1 LPTGISL
8 LTNLIV
14 LNLKSNFFEVIPDV
28 LCDLRSLKT
37 ALFDLN
43 PVAMVSTKSVSNTV
57 LEHLSLQWFE
67 FSPFPP
73 ELELSGGLLTFL
85 RALESK
91 NSLVIPSCG
100 LSTFNLVTMP
110 KTMILSAMALIEA
123 PQSAKYTRFA
133 SQKWLHAKEKISK
146 ILGPFRTKFP
156 TSDTVPAVVHAE
168 KISNSYFDS
177 LTTILSVYDADEKIL
192 VWARPELYAKIQIDT
207 KPKKWYDFNLKSVKS
222 TQEHPQEELSSDQ
235 ILSTAPLYVMLNPM
249 CSATNLKEL
258 SLHGNSFEFIDN
270 ILKEVTSVVDMK
282 ITHCSV
288 HALSENTKLL
298 TLLETLNLSQNE
310 IMFLPEQIGRC
321 LALTDLNLSH
331 NQLCRLPV
339 SIGRLKNV
347 VNIRLDHNN
356 LSYLT
361 PEIGGVPE
369 VYGMTGWI
377 NCKSLNLSHN
387 PLTLLVPTMCSLTS
401 LEILRLKNCKNLQ
414 NPPKEILR
422 GGISHIWKYLQQ
434 FRDGLS
440 EVIPSVRI
448 SGWGLESIP
457 NCWHIYGDVQ
467 ALDMA
472 DNLISKL
479 EHFQMLSDLTSL
491 KLSGN
496 PIEMIEPFVA
506 NFSKMKVL
514 LLENINCQF
523 FPAEI
528 LNLVELTSLKLD
540 FNPKLN
546 RIPKRVRV
554 CFCVFSNA
562 ANIARCRSA
571 TCLRSK
577 TFVCQIVH

>member
-1 LPTGISL
+1 
-8 LTNLIV
+8 
-14 LNLKSNFFEVIPDV
+14 
-28 LCDLRSLKT
+28 
-37 ALFDLN
+37 
-43 PVAMVSTKSVSNTV
+43 
-57 LEHLSLQWFE
+57 
-67 FSPFPP
+67 
-73 ELELSGGLLTFL
+73 
-85 RALESK
+85 
-91 NSLVIPSCG
+91 
-100 LSTFNLVTMP
+100 
-110 KTMILSAMALIEA
+110 
-123 PQSAKYTRFA
+123 
-133 SQKWLHAKEKISK
+133 
-146 ILGPFRTKFP
+146 
-156 TSDTVPAVVHAE
+156 
-168 KISNSYFDS
+168 
-177 LTTILSVYDADEKIL
+177 
-192 VWARPELYAKIQIDT
+192 
-207 KPKKWYDFNLKSVKS
+207 
-222 TQEHPQEELSSDQ
+222 
-235 ILSTAPLYVMLNPM
+235 M

-282 ITHCSV
+282 ITHCCV

-298 TLLETLNLSQNE
+298 TLLETMNLSHNE
-310 IMFLPEQIGRC
+310 IVFLPEQLGRC

-331 NQLCRLPV
+331 NQLRRLPI
-339 SIGRLKNV
+339 SMGRLKNI

-356 LSYLT
+356 LSYIT

-377 NCKSLNLSHN
+377 NCKNLNLSHN
-387 PLTLLVPTMCSLTS
+387 PLTLLVPTLCGLTS
-401 LEILRLKNCKNLQ
+401 LEVLRLKNCDLLQ

-440 EVIPSVRI
+440 EAVPSVRI

-467 ALDMA
+467 ALDLA

-479 EHFQMLSDLTSL
+479 ENFHMLTGLTSL

-496 PIEMIEPFVA
+496 PIGVLEPFMA

-546 RIPKRVRV
+546 RVPKRVRIFM
-554 CFCVFSNA
+554 CFYHPQLIFHLADSQP
-562 ANIARCRSA
+562 
-571 TCLRSK
+571 
-577 TFVCQIVH
+577 FPD